1 MLHVPLYQSYQ
12 GDKPYV
18 FLRYSEYDSKIASDL
33 INHLI
38 DRQFRIYYDI
48 QVKKKITDSEWIAT
62 KISQAE
68 LMVFLISGQSLESLE
83 FRNSINFAIS
93 LKKTIFCLYLNDEK
107 PGYGFDMQLSN
118 VPSAKLSEYA
128 NVTEL
133 FDSIVKKGLFLQQ
146 MRSESAKVPI
156 QNNLRKTTAIAAI
169 ITVIAITLILGS
181 SIMVYRIRYEN
192 SIEGQ
197 LKQLTS
203 TDYLDLSGEKASTIE
218 LLKGK
223 TITTL
228 LVRNMGLT
236 ELDAL
241 VDVNCEQLD
250 LSNNPQVTT
259 LEPLLNNASLKII
272 KLTQDM
278 YPAVARLNGQYPFK
292 IIITE

>member
-1 MLHVPLYQSYQ
+1 MIPIPLYQSYL
-12 GDKPYV
+12 GDKPYI
-18 FLRYSEYDSKIASDL
+18 FLRYCEFDSKIASEL
-33 INHLI
+33 VNNLI
-38 DRQFRIYYDI
+38 DRQFRLNYDI

-62 KISQAE
+62 RIGQAE
-68 LMVFLISGQSLESLE
+68 LVIFLISGQSLESLE

-93 LKKTIFCLYLNDEK
+93 LKKTIFCLYLDDEK

-118 VPSAKLSEYA
+118 IPSAKLSEYA

-133 FDSIVKKGLFLQQ
+133 FDSIVKNGLFLQQ

-169 ITVIAITLILGS
+169 ITVITLTLILGVA
-181 SIMVYRIRYEN
+181 IAVYRIRYDN

-203 TDYLDLSGEKASTIE
+203 TDYLDLSGESSSTIE

-228 LVRNMGLT
+228 VVRNMGLT

-241 VDVNCEQLD
+241 AYVDCEQLD
-250 LSNNPQVTT
+250 LSSNPHVTT
-259 LEPLLNNASLKII
+259 LEPLLNNTSLKII
-272 KLTQDM
+272 KLSKDM
-278 YPAVARLNGQYPFK
+278 YPAVARLNNQYPFK